1 MLELLADKLEQIA
14 GHLPD
19 PVFFFLMIIQDVH
32 ALHQRVCLGR
42 LLILGQRNQMK
53 LRFLG
58 RVGDEQ
64 RIAAF
69 NLLHDLREGFAPAHP
84 CFDLPS
90 KQRREAVK
98 LLVQRLLR
106 IDGLRC
112 ERILLHRLFRQREL
126 RARLDR
132 ALGVFKRRNP
142 LERVEN
148 PVVFIDEDDVGIF
161 AHQFN
166 VELAE
171 DLIADFITQRNLHHQ
186 PTIQPALLDGQN

>member
-14 GHLPD
+14 GHLSD
-19 PVFFFLMIIQDVH
+19 AVFFFLMIIQDVH

-69 NLLHDLREGFAPAHP
+69 DLSHDLWEGFAPAHP
-84 CFDLPS
+84 CFDPPS

-106 IDGLRC
+106 IYGLRC

-186 PTIQPALLDGQN
+186 PTIQSALLGGQN

>member
-1 MLELLADKLEQIA
+1 
-14 GHLPD
+14 
-19 PVFFFLMIIQDVH
+19 MIIQDVH
-32 ALHQRVCLGR
+32 ALHQRVCLGW

-58 RVGDEQ
+58 CVGDEQ
-64 RIAAF
+64 RVAAF
-69 NLLHDLREGFAPAHP
+69 DLSHDLREGFAAAHP
-84 CFDLPS
+84 YFDLPS

-98 LLVQRLLR
+98 LLVQRLLG
-106 IDGLRC
+106 IDSLRC
-112 ERILLHRLFRQREL
+112 ERILLHRLFGQREL

-186 PTIQPALLDGQN
+186 PAIQPALLDGQN